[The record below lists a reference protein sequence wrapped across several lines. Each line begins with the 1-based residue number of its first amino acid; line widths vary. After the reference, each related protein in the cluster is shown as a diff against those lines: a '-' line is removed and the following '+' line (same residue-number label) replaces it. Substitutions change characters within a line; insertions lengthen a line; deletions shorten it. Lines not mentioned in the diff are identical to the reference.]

1 MSIPNHPKLADL
13 VHMPTGAVVGLPAE
27 SLALLQDEAEKA
39 LRFAKTTKDWID
51 GALALKYADT
61 ATATRQA
68 AGKETGIVRFQDGT
82 VTIIAELPKKV
93 EWDQAALADLV
104 ERIRVE
110 GDDPTEYVDVSFK
123 VSERKYGAWP
133 AHIRSAFQA
142 ARTVR
147 VGKPT
152 FKLSLNDEVT
162 P

>member
-13 VHMPTGAVVGLPAE
+13 VHMPIGTVVGLPAE
-27 SLALLQDEAEKA
+27 SLALLQDEADEA
-39 LRFAKTTKDWID
+39 LRLAKAAKDWID
-51 GALALKYADT
+51 GALALKYGEA
-61 ATATRQA
+61 ATAARQV
-68 AGKETGIVRFQDGT
+68 AGKETGIVRFQDAT
-82 VTIIAELPKKV
+82 ITIIADLPKKV

-104 ERIRVE
+104 ERIRAE
-110 GDDPTEYVDVSFK
+110 GEDPTEYVDISFK

-133 AHIRSAFQA
+133 SHIRSAFQA

-152 FKLSLNDEVT
+152 FKLSQNDEVT